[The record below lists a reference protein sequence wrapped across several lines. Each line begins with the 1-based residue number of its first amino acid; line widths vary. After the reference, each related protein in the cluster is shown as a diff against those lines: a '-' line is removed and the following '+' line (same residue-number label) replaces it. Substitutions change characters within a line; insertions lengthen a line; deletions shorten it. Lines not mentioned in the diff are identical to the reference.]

1 MDVCEAEQTLRK
13 HRTRTRQPLVLA
25 EKNNAITTRRLA
37 TREITSRYRSP
48 SPTRATPSGSRRCP
62 SPSLTRPTTHASSKL
77 LPKRAQSTERKRPA
91 TPPSPSRPYT
101 PVEDSSIDVNL
112 STRRVAGN
120 GMPEA
125 LWPSTM
131 RSLSVSF
138 QSDTISI
145 PVIKKEKPV
154 TSAVDR
160 TLRPNSNVTHKQV
173 QTPNVR
179 KPTPERRRSPLKGKN
194 ASDQTENSKPDDG
207 LHSRLI
213 DQHRWPSRISGK
225 VCSSASSR
233 GIDHTDKTTRT
244 LNSSVPG
251 TSVSSLRRLSLPG
264 EASKPLRKASSDAS
278 RLMLLVES
286 GRLGSEVRPVDDC
299 FRVLR
304 SHKFVPAITLDK
316 MGLVRSQFSPNP
328 GSRLPSPSKTS
339 VLSSC
344 SSRGVV
350 SPSRSRPSTPPRGV
364 SPSRVRPANSSNQS
378 NNAISVLSFIA
389 DFKKGKKGAALVED
403 AHQLRLLYNRYL
415 QWRFINAQAEDVFYI
430 QNAKAEMTYLDDW
443 AVLERGHIDA
453 LSGTVEDLEASTL
466 RLPLT
471 GGAKADIE
479 HLKLAIC
486 SAVDAMQAM
495 GSAICPLLS
504 RVDSMNNLISEV
516 AVVSAQEKAMLEE
529 CEALLNFATAMQVK
543 SLSLFYFGITSK
555 ELFASDM
562 KRSTVEAVVCCI
574 QMIRG
579 DISRNT
585 LLALINKAC
594 TFPHLAETHAQLIR
608 NGYHHDLATVTKLT
622 QKLFD
627 VGAAHHARA
636 LFFSVPKPDIFLF
649 NVVIKGFSFFPNA
662 SSVSLYTHL
671 RKNTSLSPDN
681 FTYAFAVAAS
691 PDDKLGMCLH
701 THAVIDGFDSN
712 LFVASALVDLYCK
725 FSRVGYARK
734 VFDKMLERD
743 TVLWN
748 TMITGLVRNC
758 CYDDSVQVFR
768 DMVAQGV
775 QLDSTTVA
783 TVLPAVAEMEEGKVG
798 MGIQCLA
805 LKLGFHFDDYVLTGL
820 ISVFSKCGDVDTA
833 KLLFGMIKK
842 PDLVSYNAMISG
854 FSCNGETESG
864 VKLFRELLVSG
875 ERVSSS
881 TMVGLIPVSSPFGHL
896 HLACCIHGFCV
907 KLGIILHPSLST
919 ALTTIYSRLNEID
932 LARRLFDESSE
943 KTVAAWNAMISGYT
957 QNGLTETAIA
967 LFQEMMATEFI
978 PNPVTITSI
987 LSACAQLGALSFGK
1001 WVHQLIRSKN
1011 LEPNIY
1017 VLTALIDM
1025 YAKCGNIL
1033 EAWQLFDSMSEK
1045 NTVTWNTMIFGYGLH
1060 GYGHEALQ
1068 LFNEML
1074 ELGFQPSSVT
1084 FLSILYACSHSGLVR
1099 EGDEIFNAMVNKYR
1113 IVPLAEHY
1121 ACMVDIL
1128 GRAGQ
1133 LEKALEFIRRMPVEP
1148 GPAVWGTLL
1157 GACMIHKDTKIARM
1171 ASERLF
1177 ELDPGSVG
1185 YYVLLSNI
1193 YSAERNFPKA
1203 ASVREVVKKEN
1214 YQRLQVAIYAKL
1226 EKLTSKMR
1234 EMGYKSET
1242 VTALHDVEEEEKELM
1257 FNVHSEKLAIAFGL
1271 ITTEPG
1277 TEIRIIKN
1285 LRVCLDCHTATKF
1298 ISKITERVIVVRD
1311 ANRFHHFKDGS
1322 CSCGDYW

>member
-1 MDVCEAEQTLRK
+1 
-13 HRTRTRQPLVLA
+13 
-25 EKNNAITTRRLA
+25 
-37 TREITSRYRSP
+37 
-48 SPTRATPSGSRRCP
+48 
-62 SPSLTRPTTHASSKL
+62 
-77 LPKRAQSTERKRPA
+77 
-91 TPPSPSRPYT
+91 
-101 PVEDSSIDVNL
+101 
-112 STRRVAGN
+112 
-120 GMPEA
+120 
-125 LWPSTM
+125 
-131 RSLSVSF
+131 
-138 QSDTISI
+138 
-145 PVIKKEKPV
+145 
-154 TSAVDR
+154 
-160 TLRPNSNVTHKQV
+160 
-173 QTPNVR
+173 
-179 KPTPERRRSPLKGKN
+179 
-194 ASDQTENSKPDDG
+194 
-207 LHSRLI
+207 
-213 DQHRWPSRISGK
+213 
-225 VCSSASSR
+225 
-233 GIDHTDKTTRT
+233 
-244 LNSSVPG
+244 
-251 TSVSSLRRLSLPG
+251 
-264 EASKPLRKASSDAS
+264 
-278 RLMLLVES
+278 
-286 GRLGSEVRPVDDC
+286 
-299 FRVLR
+299 
-304 SHKFVPAITLDK
+304 
-316 MGLVRSQFSPNP
+316 
-328 GSRLPSPSKTS
+328 
-339 VLSSC
+339 
-344 SSRGVV
+344 
-350 SPSRSRPSTPPRGV
+350 
-364 SPSRVRPANSSNQS
+364 
-378 NNAISVLSFIA
+378 
-389 DFKKGKKGAALVED
+389 
-403 AHQLRLLYNRYL
+403 
-415 QWRFINAQAEDVFYI
+415 
-430 QNAKAEMTYLDDW
+430 
-443 AVLERGHIDA
+443 
-453 LSGTVEDLEASTL
+453 
-466 RLPLT
+466 
-471 GGAKADIE
+471 
-479 HLKLAIC
+479 
-486 SAVDAMQAM
+486 
-495 GSAICPLLS
+495 
-504 RVDSMNNLISEV
+504 
-516 AVVSAQEKAMLEE
+516 
-529 CEALLNFATAMQVK
+529 
-543 SLSLFYFGITSK
+543 
-555 ELFASDM
+555 
-562 KRSTVEAVVCCI
+562 
-574 QMIRG
+574 MIRG

-627 VGAAHHARA
+627 VGAANHARA

-649 NVVIKGFSFFPNA
+649 NVVIKGLSFFPNA

-681 FTYAFAVAAS
+681 FTYAFAVAAC

-701 THAVIDGFDSN
+701 THAVIDGFASN

-734 VFDKMLERD
+734 VFDKIPERD

-768 DMVAQGV
+768 DMVAQKV

-783 TVLPAVAEMEEGKVG
+783 TVLPAVAEMQEGKVG

-854 FSCNGETESG
+854 FSCNGETECG

-896 HLACCIHGFCV
+896 HLACCIQGFCV
-907 KLGIILHPSLST
+907 KSGFILHPLVST

-957 QNGLTETAIA
+957 QNGLTETAIS
-967 LFQEMMATEFI
+967 LFQEMMATDFI

-1001 WVHQLIRSKN
+1001 WVHQLITSKN

-1084 FLSILYACSHSGLVR
+1084 FLSVLYACSHAGLVR

-1133 LEKALEFIRRMPVEP
+1133 LQKALEFVRRMPVEP

-1157 GACMIHKDTKIARM
+1157 GACMIHKDTKIARV

-1177 ELDPGSVG
+1177 ELDSGSVG

-1203 ASVREVVKKEN
+1203 ASVREVVKKRKLSKTPGCTLIEVN
-1214 YQRLQVAIYAKL
+1214 GSPHVFVSGDRSHSQALAIYAKL

-1234 EMGYKSET
+1234 EMGYKPET

-1271 ITTEPG
+1271 ITSEPG

-1311 ANRFHHFKDGS
+1311 ANRFHHFKDGT